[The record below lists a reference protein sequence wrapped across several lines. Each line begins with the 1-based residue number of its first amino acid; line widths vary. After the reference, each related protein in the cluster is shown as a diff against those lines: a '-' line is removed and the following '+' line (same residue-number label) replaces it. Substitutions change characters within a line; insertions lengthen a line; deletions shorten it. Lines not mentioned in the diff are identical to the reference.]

1 MLGDWIAIYADFDV
15 SIYAGSLLRHVRF
28 SLKSSTDMATIARSL
43 RTQWL
48 HRLPYTNR
56 NLQNGAIRWSS
67 SFLHLEQEMKQRKI
81 QPIFDDLTPQQSYR
95 LDVTLS
101 DFLPDTNPP
110 TLLPLPGQQLPIPHH
125 MIYFEPTKRANQML
139 ADGTNP
145 DQSPGEPFVRRM
157 WAGGRVLYN
166 HNNPLVLD
174 AGRGVCAEFI
184 RSVTT
189 KGKEG
194 EEKLFVSIERR
205 LAKATAEELEGL
217 ASATQGETARETLE
231 HRVRQRL
238 WRDQE
243 EDFGPC
249 SVVETRNIVFMR
261 ARSKEQAA
269 AEIAKAKGKILKPQH
284 TPDSTHT
291 ILPDPKLLFRFS
303 ALTFNAHAIHLDP
316 QYARD
321 VEQHRDLLFHGPM
334 SFVFLVTILQQ
345 HLKKQGNEVIKAV
358 EYRNIAPLYCNE
370 EVKFCMT
377 KTGEG
382 KYEVWAQTPEG
393 GIAVKGSVVTQ

>member
-1 MLGDWIAIYADFDV
+1 MLQ
-15 SIYAGSLLRHVRF
+15 STLPKRF
-28 SLKSSTDMATIARSL
+28 SPCTLSSSTIMATLARVGRRQWATTSSYVN
-43 RTQWL
+43 RT
-48 HRLPYTNR
+48 
-56 NLQNGAIRWSS
+56 LQPSARRCNS
-67 SFLHLEQEMKQRKI
+67 SFSQLEQEMKQRKI
-81 QPIFDDLTPQQSYR
+81 QPIFDDLSPQQSYR
-95 LDVTLS
+95 LDVALS

-166 HNNPLVLD
+166 HSNPLVLD

-205 LAKATAEELEGL
+205 LAKVSAEELDGL
-217 ASATQGETARETLE
+217 ASATQDETARETLE

-284 TPDSTHT
+284 TPDATHT
-291 ILPDPKLLFRFS
+291 ILPDAKLLFRFS

-316 QYARD
+316 QYARE
-321 VEQHRDLLFHGPM
+321 VEQHRDLLFHGPL
-334 SFVFLVTILQQ
+334 SFVFLVTVLQQ
-345 HLKKQGNEVIKAV
+345 QLTKQGDEVIKAV

-370 EVKFCMT
+370 PVTFCKA

-382 KYEVWAQTPEG
+382 KYEIWAQTPEG
-393 GIAVKGSVVTQ
+393 EWLPMHNHTVTTMYANHAPSSF